1 MHTQNPVVAAPGD
14 EVRLNIGGSQLVRRI
29 RSEDTDGAFSVVE
42 FVSQPGEGVGMHTHD
57 NEDELVY
64 LLEGEIEVTVGQS
77 TMTATAGTS
86 ALLPKGI
93 PHGYSNTGSTPS
105 RLLAVLM
112 PGKLDT
118 FFLALNRELA
128 ADREHEEHIARL
140 CQSFG
145 LTFHN

>member
-1 MHTQNPVVAAPGD
+1 MLTQNPVVSAPDDGTL
-14 EVRLNIGGSQLVRRI
+14 LNIGGSQLLRRI
-29 RSEDTDGAFSVVE
+29 KSEDTNNAFSVVE
-42 FVSQPGEGVGMHTHD
+42 FISQPGEGVGLHTHD
-57 NEDELVY
+57 SEDELVY
-64 LLEGEIEVTVGQS
+64 LLEGEIEVTLGDS

-93 PHGYSNTGSTPS
+93 PHGYVNSGTTPS

-118 FFLALNRELA
+118 FFLALSRELQT
-128 ADREHEEHIARL
+128 DREHEEHITQL

-145 LTFHN
+145 LTFHS